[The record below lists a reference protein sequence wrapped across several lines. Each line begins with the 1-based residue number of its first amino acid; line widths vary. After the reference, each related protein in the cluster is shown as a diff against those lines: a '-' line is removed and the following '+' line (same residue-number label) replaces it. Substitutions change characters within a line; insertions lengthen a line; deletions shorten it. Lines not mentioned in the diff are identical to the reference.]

1 MDLSVITHNW
11 SFFASGL
18 QTTAVLTVLTV
29 LGGLI
34 AGTPLAIA
42 RASAS
47 PLARY
52 PAMALIEVIRGVPI
66 LMLIFWVYFLLP
78 RLIGTPVPAYW
89 AGLIALVTFN
99 AAYSAEIVRAGIQ
112 SVPVGQ
118 VEAARVSGLS
128 RLQVFRFIVLPQAFA
143 NMTPALIS
151 QAVMVYKTTSLVFII
166 GVVDFF
172 RAATIVNNR
181 EFKSL
186 EIYLFVGLVY
196 LIPSTLLSRLSRYL
210 EHRRMVRQG
219 LLLPA

>member
-1 MDLSVITHNW
+1 MDLSVITNNW

-18 QTTAVLTVLTV
+18 QTSAVLTVLTV
-29 LGGLI
+29 LGGLVV
-34 AGTPLAIA
+34 GTPLAIA
-42 RASAS
+42 RAAAS

-52 PAMALIEVIRGVPI
+52 PAMALIEIIRGVPI

-78 RLIGTPVPAYW
+78 RVIGMPVPAYG

-99 AAYSAEIVRAGIQ
+99 AAYSAEIVRAGMR
-112 SVPVGQ
+112 SVPIGQ
-118 VEAARVSGLS
+118 IEAGRASGLG
-128 RLQVFRFIVLPQAFA
+128 RLHVFRFIVLPQAFA

-196 LIPSTLLSRLSRYL
+196 FVPSTVLSRLSRYI
-210 EHRRMVRQG
+210 EHRRMARQG
-219 LLLPA
+219 SLLPV